1 MNSTRNTV
9 FSSDT
14 LHEAKGLLSCKE
26 RIEKPLPAL
35 VSDSLYL
42 ITQFNVILKVLEL
55 LLKSVGLGLTL
66 VL

>member
-14 LHEAKGLLSCKE
+14 LHEAKRLLSCKE